1 MLPREFTGVDDAHGR
16 GSGEMAAT
24 LAGPQNRSMPIA
36 FDIEILRRSEMFAG
50 LDAEALQAVVSAG
63 AVRRLPAGARV
74 FAQGDPGVTGH
85 SLVEG
90 RIKIVQ
96 TRADGSQSVLRFIG
110 PGEMYGTVAALM
122 NQAFPADAVAVV
134 DSVEIWWTIPAFR
147 QLIRQYPEIGL
158 RSTAAAGTRLLDLQS
173 RMGELTSE
181 RVEQRIART
190 LLRLMEKAGRP
201 TDAGIEIDFPITRQ
215 DLAEMAGSTL
225 HTVSRTLAALDQ
237 RGVTGSARRRIIV
250 RDPRALG
257 QLAES
262 GAD

>member
-1 MLPREFTGVDDAHGR
+1 
-16 GSGEMAAT
+16 
-24 LAGPQNRSMPIA
+24 
-36 FDIEILRRSEMFAG
+36 MFAG
-50 LDAEALQAVVSAG
+50 LDTGALQAVVSAG
-63 AVRRLPAGARV
+63 AVRRLSAGVRI

-85 SLVEG
+85 SLLEG

-96 TRADGSQSVLRFIG
+96 TRLDGSQSVLRFIG

-134 DSVEIWWTIPAFR
+134 DSVEVWWSIPALR
-147 QLIRQYPEIGL
+147 QLIRKYPEIGL

-201 TDAGIEIDFPITRQ
+201 TDGGIEIDFPITRQ

-237 RGVTGSARRRIIV
+237 RGVTGSTRRRIIV

-257 QLAES
+257 HLAES

>member
-1 MLPREFTGVDDAHGR
+1 
-16 GSGEMAAT
+16 
-24 LAGPQNRSMPIA
+24 MPVA

-50 LDAEALQAVVSAG
+50 LDAESLQAVVSAG
-63 AVRRLPAGARV
+63 SVRRLPAGTRV
-74 FAQGDPGVTGH
+74 FAQGDPGVSGH
-85 SLVEG
+85 SLLEG
-90 RIKIVQ
+90 RVKIVQ
-96 TRADGSQSVLRFIG
+96 TRADGGQAVLRFIG

-147 QLIRQYPEIGL
+147 QLIRQFPEIGL
-158 RSTAAAGTRLLDLQS
+158 RSTAAAGTRLMDLQS
-173 RMGELTSE
+173 RMGEMTGE

-201 TDAGIEIDFPITRQ
+201 TGAGAEIEIDFPITRQ

-250 RDPRALG
+250 RDPRALS
-257 QLAES
+257 QLAEN
-262 GAD
+262 GVG

>member
-1 MLPREFTGVDDAHGR
+1 
-16 GSGEMAAT
+16 
-24 LAGPQNRSMPIA
+24 MPIA

-50 LDAEALQAVVSAG
+50 LGVEALQAVAAAG
-63 AVRRLPAGARV
+63 SVRRLPAGTRV
-74 FAQGDPGVTGH
+74 FAQGDPGVSGH
-85 SLVEG
+85 SLLEG
-90 RIKIVQ
+90 RVKIVQ
-96 TRADGSQSVLRFIG
+96 TRADGAQAVLRFIG

-147 QLIRQYPEIGL
+147 QLIRQFPEIGL
-158 RSTAAAGTRLLDLQS
+158 RSTAAAGTRLMDLQS
-173 RMGELTSE
+173 RMGEMTGE

-201 TDAGIEIDFPITRQ
+201 TSDGIEIDFPITRQ

-257 QLAES
+257 QLAEN
-262 GAD
+262 GVG

>member
-1 MLPREFTGVDDAHGR
+1 MTAAADGLRILP
-16 GSGEMAAT
+16 
-24 LAGPQNRSMPIA
+24 MPIA

-50 LDAEALQAVVSAG
+50 LAPEALEAVVAG
-63 AVRRLPAGARV
+63 GSVRRLSAGSRI
-74 FAQGDPGVTGH
+74 FAQGDPGVSGH
-85 SLVEG
+85 SLLEG
-90 RIKIVQ
+90 RVKIVQ
-96 TRADGSQSVLRFIG
+96 TRADGAQAVLRFIG

-134 DSVEIWWTIPAFR
+134 DSVEIWWTVPTLR
-147 QLIRQYPEIGL
+147 QLIRQHPEIGL
-158 RSTAAAGTRLLDLQS
+158 RSTAAAGARLMDLQS
-173 RMGELTSE
+173 RMGEMTGE

-250 RDPRALG
+250 RDPRALT
-257 QLAES
+257 QLATS